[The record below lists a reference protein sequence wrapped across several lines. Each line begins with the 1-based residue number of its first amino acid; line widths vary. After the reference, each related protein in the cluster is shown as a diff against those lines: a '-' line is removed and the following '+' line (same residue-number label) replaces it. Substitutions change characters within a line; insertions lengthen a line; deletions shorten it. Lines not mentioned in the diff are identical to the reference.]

1 MIGKH
6 VCRQKKA
13 LYGLKQTPSA
23 WYARID
29 SFLMKLGFT
38 GSNVDPNLYLKIVQG
53 MPLILELYDV
63 DLFLTS
69 GEPLILYCRRELAFE
84 FEMKDFH

>member
-13 LYGLKQTPSA
+13 LYGLKQATSA
-23 WYARID
+23 WYARIG
-29 SFLMKLGFT
+29 SFLMKLGFS
-38 GSNVDPNLYLKIVQG
+38 GSNADPNLYLKIVQG
-53 MPLILELYDV
+53 MPLILVLYVV

-69 GEPLILYCRRELAFE
+69 GEPLIL
-84 FEMKDFH
+84 